1 MAACGSTSTSTSSSS
16 CLGNSYKLC
25 LQSSATKEPAARP
38 TSCQGLFSLL
48 LCLRGKLPSDLIQRI
63 VGDFVLT
70 HAKFAS
76 HLIRKFRFVPWTV
89 LRSRHQMLYRNVILY
104 GPKFQHHKST
114 YEGYQQTVSFTRCG
128 YPYVKYDVSLN
139 DRVVSN
145 DFLYGNFLDV
155 NCLTEDEKDAIS
167 NGLRPTTW
175 DGLSIESVRY
185 RFFNDD
191 AYNLCFGMVAAGLR
205 DMGIAG
211 SCAGLERDALLLHL
225 PEDTPFCSVQSKQE
239 YPFLELATLGALLKD
254 PDSYLRLN
262 FIATRIPGNME
273 ILWAVVQKGHPD
285 VPDLVHRFIKYIKWG
300 LQQEKLKQTP
310 LTDRILQSEELLQG
324 RQKRCKITEI

>member
-1 MAACGSTSTSTSSSS
+1 MAACTSTSTSTSTCT
-16 CLGNSYKLC
+16 CLSNSD
-25 LQSSATKEPAARP
+25 QSSATKEPAARP
-38 TSCQGLFSLL
+38 TSSRGLFSLL

-63 VGDFVLT
+63 VGDFVWT

-89 LRSRHQMLYRNVILY
+89 LRSRHQKLYRNVILY

-139 DRVVSN
+139 DRIVSD

-155 NCLTEDEKDAIS
+155 NRLTEDEKDAIS

-175 DGLSIESVRY
+175 DGVSIESVRY
-185 RFFNDD
+185 RFFNDG

-205 DMGIAG
+205 DMGCMG
-211 SCAGLERDALLLHL
+211 SFTGLERDALLLHL

-239 YPFLELATLGALLKD
+239 YPFLELATLGALLKH
-254 PDSYLRLN
+254 PDSYMQLN
-262 FIATRIPGNME
+262 FISSRIPGNME

-285 VPDLVHRFIKYIKWG
+285 VPDLMHRFIKYVKWG

-310 LTDRILQSEELLQG
+310 LTDRILQSEELSQG
-324 RQKRCKITEI
+324 RQKKCKITEI